1 MHLRSFRIVI
11 PLLLLVC
18 VAGCAGRQ
26 QDAVPGQAARTEGNY
41 FSVRQLAADQFRNY
55 RGTPFVIEKII
66 SLNGAR
72 DSVVINSYSA
82 DWESVL
88 QVFFATDIGEEK
100 FIDGYQVDVF
110 NDGMGA
116 LVLFYAAKDENL
128 FTRSLQVRLDAVSHR
143 VLSVFIETG
152 KKSFWNEETQKLYY
166 TPMKLI
172 QIQEYSKPLI
182 GRGKDLHVIW
192 RFIL

>member
-1 MHLRSFRIVI
+1 MHLRPFRILI
-11 PLLLLVC
+11 HMLLLVC
-18 VAGCAGRQ
+18 AVGCRERQ
-26 QDAVPGQAARTEGNY
+26 HAVTEQAVNTEGNY
-41 FSVRQLAADQFRNY
+41 FSVRQLAADQFRNF
-55 RGTPFVIEKII
+55 RGTPFVIEKIM
-66 SLNGAR
+66 SLNGQY
-72 DSVVINSYSA
+72 DSVLINSYNA

-88 QVFFATDIGEEK
+88 QTFFAADIGDEK
-100 FIDGYQVDVF
+100 YIDRYKVDVF

-116 LVLFYAAKDENL
+116 LVLFYTAGDEKL
-128 FTRSLQVRLDAVSHR
+128 FTRTLQVRIDAVTHR

-182 GRGKDLHVIW
+182 GQKKDLHVIW
-192 RFIL
+192 RFTL